1 MRTDIVKPYSE
12 SKAGKTANDILRRCV
27 HCGFCNATCPTYQ
40 LLGDE
45 LDGPRGRIYLIKQI
59 LEGKEVTRKTQMH
72 LDRCLICKSCE
83 TTCPSG
89 VQYSRL
95 LEVGQ
100 EVIGQKV
107 KRSIWQ
113 RFNRFMLNKMLPN
126 MSSWRWFYLS
136 VGLFRAFIP
145 SRWESGFNLKTPSL
159 LLPDSKHSRKM
170 LLLKGCVQSELC
182 PDINRAAMQVM
193 DKLGITLIED
203 QRSNNCCGA
212 MSHHLSYST
221 DAQKHMRNN
230 IDAWWPHIEDG
241 VEAILLTASGC
252 APHVKDY
259 GRLMANDN
267 EYAEKATRI
276 SDLAK
281 DISEIILELD
291 INKLKNLEKPTRV
304 AFQSSCSL
312 QHGLKVSGVVE
323 NLLTSLGYELTEV
336 QNPHLCCGAAGT
348 YSVLQSKI
356 SDQLLINKIVALEKG
371 KPHFIASA
379 NIGCILHLQ
388 RDASIP
394 VRHWVEL
401 LAEYNL

>member
-1 MRTDIVKPYSE
+1 
-12 SKAGKTANDILRRCV
+12 
-27 HCGFCNATCPTYQ
+27 
-40 LLGDE
+40 
-45 LDGPRGRIYLIKQI
+45 
-59 LEGKEVTRKTQMH
+59 
-72 LDRCLICKSCE
+72 
-83 TTCPSG
+83 
-89 VQYSRL
+89 
-95 LEVGQ
+95 
-100 EVIGQKV
+100 
-107 KRSIWQ
+107 
-113 RFNRFMLNKMLPN
+113 

-212 MSHHLSYST
+212 MSHHLSYSA

-230 IDAWWPHIEDG
+230 IDAWWPHVEDG

-259 GRLMANDN
+259 SRLMANDN
-267 EYAEKATRI
+267 EYAKKATRI

-291 INKLKNLEKPTRV
+291 IKKLKNLEKPTLV